1 MGEELIGLLRTRIS
15 REEKNAFLTAF
26 VFSLLVHLYKFTNTL
41 LNHDAMYNVYTQQN
55 MVGSGR
61 WALKYACGI
70 SSYYDLPWVIGLLC
84 CVYIALTAMIIVRLF
99 RVKNPVVSFLCGGF
113 LASSPAT
120 IETIFFQFTA
130 DGYFLA
136 MVLAALAVYLS
147 RVEEKRLWCYLLSGA
162 CICVCCGIYQAYV
175 SFALILAVCHMIHE
189 LLRNRNT
196 KKEYF
201 LWVARQVVIF
211 GGSLA
216 VYYVLWQKVMDWTG
230 IGVNAYQGIDQLGGM
245 SLDLLRHG
253 WNNAVSS
260 VTYYLFQFALW
271 GNGWSFY
278 SMLNVLLLGALA
290 LGLVVAAVKSKLWQ
304 RPWAL
309 VLIVLGLLAVI
320 PFAGMWCFTSY
331 TVSYRPLMLQSL
343 MVLFLFTAI
352 VYQEWTGPV
361 LKNAAALLLTIIV
374 LHNALL
380 ANISYFYMNLCYER
394 TYADAVEMAGE
405 IHDLGN
411 LEDFADIAV
420 LGNRYNDVQWGWQ
433 NGDGTLSREGRFY
446 ILTCLLEENLLVD
459 EWQVRGF
466 LDWFLNIQ
474 IPTASPQRCSELT
487 QDPRV
492 QQMPAW
498 PAEGSIALVDETLVI
513 KLSELQ

>member
-1 MGEELIGLLRTRIS
+1 MGEELIRLLRTRIS
-15 REEKNAFLTAF
+15 REEKTAFITAF

-41 LNHDAMYNVYTQQN
+41 LNHDAMYNVYYDQN
-55 MVGSGR
+55 AIGSGR

-120 IETIFFQFTA
+120 IETIFFLFTA

-147 RVEEKRLWCYLLSGA
+147 RVEEKRIWCYGLSLV
-162 CICVCCGIYQAYV
+162 CICICCGIYQAYV
-175 SFALILAVCHMIHE
+175 SFALILAVCHMIYE
-189 LLRNRNT
+189 LLRNQNT

-211 GGSLA
+211 AGSLA

-230 IGVNAYQGIDQLGGM
+230 VGVNAYQGMDQMGGL

-260 VTYYLFQFALW
+260 VTYYFFQFALW
-271 GNGWSFY
+271 GQDWSFY
-278 SMLNVLLLGALA
+278 SILNLLILMALA
-290 LGLVVAAVKSKLWQ
+290 LGLILAAVKSKLWR

-309 VLIVLGLLAVI
+309 VLVVLGLMAVI

-343 MVLFLFTAI
+343 MVLFLFTGI
-352 VYQEWTGPV
+352 VYEEWTGSL
-361 LKNAAALLLTIIV
+361 LKNAAALLLTFIV

-394 TYADAVEMAGE
+394 TYADAVEMAAE
-405 IHDLGN
+405 IHN
-411 LEDFADIAV
+411 AADTDSFTSMAV
-420 LGNRYNDVQWGWQ
+420 LGNRYNDVQWGLQ
-433 NGDGTLSREGRFY
+433 NSDGSLSREGRFY
-446 ILTCLLEENLLVD
+446 ILTSLLEENLLVD
-459 EWQVRGF
+459 EWQVRNF
-466 LDWFLNIQ
+466 LSWYMDLNI
-474 IPTASPQRCSELT
+474 PSAGAARSNELT
-487 QDPRV
+487 QDPLV
-492 QQMPAW
+492 QQMPVW
-498 PAEGSIALVDETLVI
+498 PAEGSITVIDDTLVI
-513 KLSELQ
+513 KLSELG

>member
-1 MGEELIGLLRTRIS
+1 MGEELIHLLRTRIS
-15 REEKNAFLTAF
+15 REEKTAFITSF

-41 LNHDAMYNVYTQQN
+41 LNHDAMYNVYADQN
-55 MVGSGR
+55 MIGSSR

-113 LASSPAT
+113 LATSPAA
-120 IETIFFQFTA
+120 IETIFFLFTA

-147 RVEEKRLWCYLLSGA
+147 RVEEKRIWCCGLSMV

-175 SFALILAVCHMIHE
+175 SFALILAVCHMIYE
-189 LLRNRNT
+189 LLRNQNT

-201 LWVARQVVIF
+201 LWVARQIVIF
-211 GGSLA
+211 AGSLA
-216 VYYVLWQKVMDWTG
+216 VYYVIWQKVMDWTG
-230 IGVNAYQGIDQLGGM
+230 VSANAYQGINQISGL

-260 VTYYLFQFALW
+260 VTYYFFQYALW
-271 GNGWSFY
+271 GQDWSFLGI
-278 SMLNVLLLGALA
+278 LNLLLLLTLA
-290 LGLVVAAVKSKLWQ
+290 LGLILAAAKSKLWR

-309 VLIVLGLLAVI
+309 VLVVLGLLAVI

-331 TVSYRPLMLQSL
+331 SVYYRPLMLQSL

-352 VYQEWTGPV
+352 VYEEWTGSL
-361 LKNAAALLLTIIV
+361 LKNAAALLLTFV
-374 LHNALL
+374 VMHGALM

-394 TYADAVEMAGE
+394 TYADAVEMASE
-405 IHDLGN
+405 IHNIADT
-411 LEDFADIAV
+411 DSFANMAI
-420 LGNRYNDVQWGWQ
+420 LGNRYSTVQWGLQ
-433 NGDGTLSREGRFY
+433 NSDGSLSREGQLH
-446 ILTCLLEENLLVD
+446 IVTSLLEKNLLVD
-459 EWQVRGF
+459 EWQISGF
-466 LDWFLNIQ
+466 LSWYMNME
-474 IPTASPQRCSELT
+474 IPKASGARCNELAQSE
-487 QDPRV
+487 QV
-492 QQMPAW
+492 QQMPVW
-498 PAEGSIALVDETLVI
+498 PADGSIAVVEDTLVI
-513 KLSELQ
+513 KISELG

>member
-1 MGEELIGLLRTRIS
+1 MGTELLQLIRNKITRG
-15 REEKNAFLTAF
+15 EKTAFLTAF

-41 LNHDAMYNVYTQQN
+41 LNHDAMYNVYTSQN
-55 MVGSGR
+55 VVGSGR

-99 RVKNPVVSFLCGGF
+99 RIKNPVLSFLCGGF

-120 IETIFFQFTA
+120 IETIFFLFTA

-147 RVEEKRLWCYLLSGA
+147 RVEEKRISRYLLSGL

-189 LLRNRNT
+189 LLRNQNS
-196 KKEYF
+196 KKDYF

-211 GGSLA
+211 AGSLA
-216 VYYVLWQKVMDWTG
+216 VYYVIWQKVMDWTG

-260 VTYYLFQFALW
+260 VIYYLFQFALW
-271 GNGWSFY
+271 GQGWSFY
-278 SMLNVLLLGALA
+278 SMLNVLMLGALA
-290 LGLVVAAVKSKLWQ
+290 LVLVLAAVKSGLWR
-304 RPWAL
+304 RPWAVLL
-309 VLIVLGLLAVI
+309 VMLGILAVI

-343 MVLFLFTAI
+343 MVLFLFTGILYETWA
-352 VYQEWTGPV
+352 GAL

-394 TYADAVEMAGE
+394 TYADAVEMASE
-405 IHDLGN
+405 IHNVADTD
-411 LEDFADIAV
+411 DFTNMAV
-420 LGNRYNDVQWGWQ
+420 LGNRYQDVQWGFQ
-433 NGDGTLSREGRFY
+433 NSDGTLSREGRFY
-446 ILTCLLEENLLVD
+446 ILTSLLEENLLVD
-459 EWQVRGF
+459 EWQISGF
-466 LDWFLNIQ
+466 LNWYMDMNI
-474 IPTASPQRCSELT
+474 PKASGERCNELSQSEL
-487 QDPRV
+487 V
-492 QQMPAW
+492 QQMPIW
-498 PAEGSIALVDETLVI
+498 PADGSIAVVDDTLVI
-513 KLSELQ
+513 KLSELG